1 MMVVAAPSHASMQQ
15 WCAAM
20 EAAVAAAAGVA
31 VESLDHGL
39 ARKRTAAEQA
49 AVKEQVAARA
59 RELVPGGVQGGGG
72 DVGALSAA
80 ATAGSGAQAALPGA
94 PPSSSAS
101 TGGGGAS
108 GTPAPGGEPA
118 AAQEQVGAPMLSV
131 CRCVAEVKE
140 LSLSIDESRFTK
152 VRGLRL
158 LGGAAGDGSASP
170 MPVRALAPTAPSA
183 GCPRT
188 AHCPRPCS
196 RLPAPLQVGVQPR
209 PTLTPTVPLQVYNL
223 AAKLFEDQLRGAIVD
238 LLQVSTR

>member
-1 MMVVAAPSHASMQQ
+1 MVVAAPSHASMQQ
-15 WCAAM
+15 WCAVM

-59 RELVPGGVQGGGG
+59 RELVPGGLQGGGG

-80 ATAGSGAQAALPGA
+80 ATAGSGAQAALPGV
-94 PPSSSAS
+94 PPSSSSSVS
-101 TGGGGAS
+101 TGGGGTS

-158 LGGAAGDGSASP
+158 HWRGRGRRLHLSHA
-170 MPVRALAPTAPSA
+170 RARARSHRSQRRLP
-183 GCPRT
+183 

-196 RLPAPLQVGVQPR
+196 RLPAPRQVGVQP
-209 PTLTPTVPLQVYNL
+209 PQP
-223 AAKLFEDQLRGAIVD
+223 
-238 LLQVSTR
+238 

>member
-1 MMVVAAPSHASMQQ
+1 MVVAAPSHASMQQ
-15 WCAAM
+15 WCAVM

-59 RELVPGGVQGGGG
+59 WELVPGGVQGGGG

-94 PPSSSAS
+94 PLSSSAS
-101 TGGGGAS
+101 TGGGGTS
-108 GTPAPGGEPA
+108 GTPASGGEPA

-170 MPVRALAPTAPSA
+170 MPARALAPTAPSA

-188 AHCPRPCS
+188 AYCPRPCS